1 MRPLESF
8 VEQKLADGAGFFT
21 SEEARGVLGLSE
33 AALAAAALR
42 LIKKTKLAH
51 PRRGFYLILRPE
63 DRSAGAPD
71 PAQWIG
77 PLLQYQNLDYRVSL
91 FRAATWHGASHQAAM
106 VFQVVVP
113 RQLRDLNIGRH
124 RLQFLFQSE
133 QVFSAVNQP
142 EFLDRLKT
150 PAGYAQAAG
159 VELTLLDCVRY
170 LHDAGGVN
178 GVAQVAKD
186 IGGKADPRRLAK
198 VALAYESSVVRRLGY
213 LLELA
218 GHAKA
223 SDALAVQASKAKT
236 FVALDPAVKPLI
248 PVLAEE
254 AEKVARWKLLINDAV
269 ELDT

>member
-1 MRPLESF
+1 MLRLESF
-8 VEQKLADGAGFFT
+8 VDQKLADGTSFFT
-21 SEEARGVLGLSE
+21 SEEAR
-33 AALAAAALR
+33 AALGAGESAFAASALR
-42 LIKKTKLAH
+42 LVKKAKLAH

-63 DRSAGAPD
+63 DRFAGAPD

-77 PLLQYQNLDYRVSL
+77 PLLRHQGLDYRVSL
-91 FRAATWHGASHQAAM
+91 FRAAAWHGASHQAAM

-133 QVFSAVNQP
+133 QVFSAVNRP

-150 PAGYAQAAG
+150 PAGYAQVAG
-159 VELTLLDCVRY
+159 VELTLLDCARY

-178 GVAQVAKD
+178 GVAQIAKN
-186 IGGKADPRRLAK
+186 IGGKADPRRLAQL
-198 VALAYESSVVRRLGY
+198 ALAYEGSVVRRLGY

-223 SDALAVQASKAKT
+223 SDALAAQASKAKT

-248 PVLAEE
+248 PALAEA

>member
-8 VEQKLADGAGFFT
+8 AEQKLTDGVGFFT
-21 SEEARGVLGLSE
+21 REEARAALGLSE
-33 AALAAAALR
+33 AAFAAAALR
-42 LIKKTKLAH
+42 LIRKTKLAH

-77 PLLQYQNLDYRVSL
+77 PLLQHQGLDYRVSL
-91 FRAATWHGASHQAAM
+91 FRAAAWHGASHQAAM

-113 RQLRDLNIGRH
+113 RQLRDLNVGRH
-124 RLQFLFQSE
+124 RLQFLFQSK

-142 EFLDRLKT
+142 EFLGRLKT
-150 PAGYAQAAG
+150 PAGYAQVAG
-159 VELTLLDCVRY
+159 VELTLLDCARY
-170 LHDAGGVN
+170 LHDAGGIN

-198 VALAYESSVVRRLGY
+198 IALAYEGSVVRRLGY

-218 GHAKA
+218 GHIKA
-223 SDALAVQASKAKT
+223 ADALVPQASKAKT
-236 FVALDPAVKPLI
+236 FVPLDPAVKPLV
-248 PVLAEE
+248 PALTEE
-254 AEKVARWKLLINDAV
+254 ARKIARWKLLINDTV

>member
-8 VEQKLADGAGFFT
+8 VEQKLAGGVGFFT
-21 SEEARGVLGLSE
+21 SEEARGVLGVSE
-33 AALAAAALR
+33 TAFTAAALR

-63 DRSAGAPD
+63 DRSTGAPD

-77 PLLQYQNLDYRVSL
+77 PLLQHQGLDYRVSL

-113 RQLRDLNIGRH
+113 RQLRELSVGRH
-124 RLQFLFQSE
+124 RLQFLFQTG

-150 PAGYAQAAG
+150 PAGYAQVAG
-159 VELTLLDCVRY
+159 VELTLLDCARY

-178 GVAQVAKD
+178 GLAQVAKD
-186 IGGKADPRRLAK
+186 IGGKVDPRRLAK
-198 VALAYESSVVRRLGY
+198 AALAYEGSVVRRLGY

-218 GHAKA
+218 GHTKA
-223 SDALAVQASKAKT
+223 SNALVARADKAKT
-236 FVALDPAVKPLI
+236 FVALDPAVKSLI
-248 PVLAEE
+248 PGLAEE
-254 AEKVARWKLLINDAV
+254 AEKIARWKLLINDTV
-269 ELDT
+269 EFDT

>member
-8 VEQKLADGAGFFT
+8 VEQKLADGAGFLT
-21 SEEARGVLGLSE
+21 REEATKALGLSE
-33 AALAAAALR
+33 AAFAAAAQR
-42 LIKKTKLAH
+42 LIKKAKLAH

-63 DRSAGAPD
+63 DRPAGAPD

-77 PLLQYQNLDYRVSL
+77 PLLQHQGLDYRVSL
-91 FRAATWHGASHQAAM
+91 FRAAAWHGASHQAAM

-113 RQLRDLNIGRH
+113 KQLRDLNVGRH
-124 RLQFLFQSE
+124 RLQFLFQTQ

-150 PAGYAQAAG
+150 PAGYAQVAG
-159 VELTLLDCVRY
+159 VELTLLDCARY

-198 VALAYESSVVRRLGY
+198 VAQAYEGSVVRRLGY

-218 GHAKA
+218 GHTKA
-223 SDALAVQASKAKT
+223 ADALAAQVGKAKT
-236 FVALDPAVKPLI
+236 FVPLDPAVKPLI
-248 PVLAEE
+248 PALAEE

>member
-33 AALAAAALR
+33 AAFAAAALR

-77 PLLQYQNLDYRVSL
+77 PLMQHQDLDYRVSL
-91 FRAATWHGASHQAAM
+91 FRAAAWHGSSHQAAM

-113 RQLRDLNIGRH
+113 RQLRDLNVGRH
-124 RLQFLFQSE
+124 RLQFLFQTQ

-150 PAGYAQAAG
+150 PAGYAQLAG
-159 VELTLLDCVRY
+159 VELTLLDCARY

-198 VALAYESSVVRRLGY
+198 VALAYEGSVVRRLGY

-218 GHAKA
+218 GHAKT
-223 SDALAVQASKAKT
+223 SDALAAQASKAKT
-236 FVALDPAVKPLI
+236 FVPLDPAVKSLI
-248 PVLAEE
+248 PALAEE
-254 AEKVARWKLLINDAV
+254 AEKIARWKLLINDTV

>member
-1 MRPLESF
+1 MRSLESF
-8 VEQKLADGAGFFT
+8 IEQKLADGAAFFT
-21 SEEARGVLGLSE
+21 REEARGALGLSE
-33 AALAAAALR
+33 VAFAAAALR

-77 PLLQYQNLDYRVSL
+77 PLMKHQRLDYRVSL
-91 FRAATWHGASHQAAM
+91 LRAAALHGASHQAAM
-106 VFQVVVP
+106 VFQVVAP
-113 RQLRDLNIGRH
+113 KQLRDLNVGCH
-124 RLQFLFQSE
+124 RLLFLFQAQ

-150 PAGYAQAAG
+150 PAGYAQVAG
-159 VELTLLDCVRY
+159 IELALLDCARY

-198 VALAYESSVVRRLGY
+198 VAQVYEGSVVRRLGY

-218 GHAKA
+218 GHTKVA
-223 SDALAVQASKAKT
+223 DALLAQASKAKT
-236 FVALDPAVKPLI
+236 FVPLDPAVKTFI
-248 PVLAEE
+248 PALAAE
-254 AEKVARWKLLINDAV
+254 AEKITRWKLLINDPV